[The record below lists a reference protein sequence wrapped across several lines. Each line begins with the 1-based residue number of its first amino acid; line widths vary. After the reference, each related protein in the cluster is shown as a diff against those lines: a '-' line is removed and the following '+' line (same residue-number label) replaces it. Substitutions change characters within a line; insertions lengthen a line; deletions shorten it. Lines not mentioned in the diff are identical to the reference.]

1 MTATTGSDDNGPVEY
16 LFTETSGNPGA
27 TSSSWQTS
35 PNYTDSGLD
44 ASTQY
49 TYTVQMRDSF
59 ATPNVGI
66 VSSPANATTGYNP
79 DINDDGSVDLKDFA
93 KLAIWWKNDQCQTF
107 VDCLDADINSDGIID
122 IMDLKIVAQRWLDS
136 D

>member
-44 ASTQY
+44 A
-49 TYTVQMRDSF
+49 
-59 ATPNVGI
+59 
-66 VSSPANATTGYNP
+66 
-79 DINDDGSVDLKDFA
+79 
-93 KLAIWWKNDQCQTF
+93 
-107 VDCLDADINSDGIID
+107 DINSDGIVD
-122 IMDLKIVAQRWLDS
+122 IMDVKIVTQRWLGS